1 MLAVTGGGTTAI
13 SDLLAVPG
21 ASRTLLEATVPYD
34 SQALADYIQR
44 TPEQSASA
52 STARQLAMSAY
63 QRARQLTGAGDDV
76 VGIGCTAALT
86 TDRSRR
92 GTDRCFIAAQ
102 TAKRTMIDFIAFNNA
117 HSETSRAQQERACS
131 DAVIN
136 LLARVAGVT
145 DGPLS
150 LPIGNI
156 ETDHVAAPL
165 AWQALLAGI
174 NASTLNELATPSPV
188 KLLFPGSFNPLHQ
201 GHQDMVRIAE
211 DISGELAVLEIST
224 FNVDKPPIDYIEM
237 RDREQT
243 IGQRYPLVFT
253 NAPTFV
259 SKARLFPGVM
269 FVVGVDTITRIGDS
283 RYYQTAGTD
292 PEQNLREGLDALT
305 ESNCRFL
312 VFGRKVD
319 SRFESLT
326 SVKIPVALR
335 NLCTGI
341 PEDRFRKDV
350 SSSEIRHQS

>member
-102 TAKRTMIDFIAFNNA
+102 TAKRTMIDFIAFDNA

-131 DAVIN
+131 DAIIH

-174 NASTLNELATPSPV
+174 NASTLDELATPSPV

-201 GHQDMVRIAE
+201 GHQDMIRIAE

-292 PEQNLREGLDALT
+292 PEPVSYTHLT
-305 ESNCRFL
+305 L
-312 VFGRKVD
+312 PTTPYV
-319 SRFESLT
+319 
-326 SVKIPVALR
+326 
-335 NLCTGI
+335 
-341 PEDRFRKDV
+341 
-350 SSSEIRHQS
+350 

>member
-1 MLAVTGGGTTAI
+1 
-13 SDLLAVPG
+13 
-21 ASRTLLEATVPYD
+21 
-34 SQALADYIQR
+34 
-44 TPEQSASA
+44 
-52 STARQLAMSAY
+52 MSAY

-237 RDREQT
+237 GTRNR
-243 IGQRYPLVFT
+243 PSV
-253 NAPTFV
+253 NATRSFSPTRQL
-259 SKARLFPGVM
+259 S
-269 FVVGVDTITRIGDS
+269 
-283 RYYQTAGTD
+283 
-292 PEQNLREGLDALT
+292 
-305 ESNCRFL
+305 
-312 VFGRKVD
+312 
-319 SRFESLT
+319 
-326 SVKIPVALR
+326 
-335 NLCTGI
+335 
-341 PEDRFRKDV
+341 FRKHDYSRGSC
-350 SSSEIRHQS
+350 SSSGSTRSQELETPGIIRQQVQILNRIYVKVSML